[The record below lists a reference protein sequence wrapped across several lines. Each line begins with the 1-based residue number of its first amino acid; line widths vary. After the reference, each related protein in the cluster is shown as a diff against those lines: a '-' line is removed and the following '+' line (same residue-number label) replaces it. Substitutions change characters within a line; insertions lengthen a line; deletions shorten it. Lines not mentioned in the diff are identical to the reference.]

1 MRSDIMPW
9 LARGFGLA
17 LGVAIVVALIGLA
30 IAASDVLLLIFVSVL
45 LASALEPIIG
55 WLRVRLPIGRVGT
68 ILAVYATFFVF
79 VLAMAFIVIPAAVN
93 QAVRIVASLPP
104 FFDQVRTWAAD
115 LRPAALSTSI
125 TAVVDSVAGFF
136 APAPPPD
143 PDEVVEVGSAVAE
156 SVLALFTLLAIVFFW
171 LTEHARLQRYVLAFV
186 PEDRRAGARHAWNE
200 IESRLGLWVRG
211 QLILM
216 GTMGV
221 ATGVAYTLLGLPG
234 AVLLGLI
241 AGVTEAIPIVG
252 PLLGAIPAILVA
264 ATVSPEL
271 AVIVAVLYV
280 VIQFIEGTVLVPVV
294 MRNAIGIS
302 PLLVLLSLLI
312 GGAAG
317 GIVGA
322 FLAVPIAAT
331 LEIAIQNLQARTTPV
346 AQDPSSIE
354 TPDDD
359 TADGMARSLPDS
371 AGASPD

>member
-1 MRSDIMPW
+1 MPW

-17 LGVAIVVALIGLA
+17 VGVALVVGLIGLA

-55 WLRVRLPIGRVGT
+55 WLRVRLPIGRAGT
-68 ILAVYATFFVF
+68 ILAVYATFFVV
-79 VLAMAFIVIPAAVN
+79 VLAMAFVVIPAAVN
-93 QAVRIVASLPP
+93 QAIRIVASLPP
-104 FFDQVRTWAAD
+104 FVDHIRAWAAD
-115 LRPAALSTSI
+115 IRPAALSTSI
-125 TAVVDSVAGFF
+125 TAVVDSVAATF
-136 APAPPPD
+136 APAQPPD

-156 SVLALFTLLAIVFFW
+156 AALALFTLLAIVFFW

-186 PEDRRAGARHAWNE
+186 PGDRRAGARRTWNE

-271 AVIVAVLYV
+271 AVVVAALYV
-280 VIQFIEGTVLVPVV
+280 VIQFIEGAVLVPVV

-302 PLLVLLSLLI
+302 PLLVLVSLLI

-317 GIVGA
+317 GVVGA

-346 AQDPSSIE
+346 AQDPTSSE
-354 TPDDD
+354 APDDD
-359 TADGMARSLPDS
+359 TTDEMARSLPDG